1 MHENYLIQY
10 YEEIEKGN
18 IIVGRELKAQ
28 LDYLISELDNPKY
41 IFDPK
46 PGLHRIKFIETFCKH
61 TKSPFNGEPFVLM
74 LWEKALLQTAYG
86 FKYADTGLR
95 RFNEVILLVA
105 RKNGKTTFIAGID
118 LAEFFLSS
126 GGTDIICASNT
137 NDQASILFE
146 EINNMREGSKV
157 LRNEKYSRKNIF
169 YIYSPRT
176 KNRIRKLSAQSR
188 NKDGFN
194 IEVGCIDE
202 VHEMTDS
209 KVYDAIKQSQSTK
222 LEPLIF
228 IITTEG
234 VVTQGFLDQKLAYAR
249 KLIKGEIEDEKL
261 LPWLYTQDSI
271 EEIYE
276 DKRTWQKSNPSLGVV
291 KLESYLED
299 MMNKSK
305 NDHSIKVTML
315 CKDFNIKQTD
325 QGAWLEFRDINNTE
339 TFDIKEI
346 SDTYAIGGVD
356 LSNTT
361 DLTVAILL
369 VIKDGKKYVLS
380 QYFMPEDVLEKR
392 KEEDNAPYDIWL
404 QKGLIT
410 LSPGSQNDFSLVTQ
424 WFIKMIQQYG
434 IRPLW
439 IGYDPW
445 NSLYW
450 VKEMEEAGFTLE
462 KVRQGVY
469 SLSEPMK
476 QLEADLKNKLV
487 NYNNNPMMKWNLAN
501 TQAKVDI
508 NGNIQP
514 SKLGSKFKRIDGTV
528 ALIIAYAVLNRYKVE
543 YEGMIRWAFLIFS
556 KEERKR
562 K

>member
-1 MHENYLIQY
+1 MSDNYLIQY
-10 YEEIEKGN
+10 YQEIKKGN
-18 IIVGRELKAQ
+18 IIVGSELMMQ
-28 LDYLISELDNPKY
+28 LDFLIDELNNPKFV
-41 IFDPK
+41 FDTK
-46 PGLHRIKFIETFCKH
+46 PGLARIKFIETFCKH
-61 TKSPFNGEPFVLM
+61 TKSPFNGKPFILE

-86 FKYADTGLR
+86 FKYKDTGLR

-126 GGTDIICASNT
+126 GGTDIVCASNT

-146 EINNMREGSKV
+146 EINNMREGSKT
-157 LRNEKYSRKNIF
+157 LRNEKYSKKNIF

-176 KNRIRKLSAQSR
+176 KNKIKKLSAQSR

-234 VVTQGFLDQKLAYAR
+234 VVTQGFLDSKLSYVR
-249 KLIKGEIEDEKL
+249 KLIKKEISDEHI
-261 LPWLYTQDSI
+261 LPWLYTQDSVN
-271 EEIYE
+271 EIYE
-276 DKRTWQKSNPSLGVV
+276 DKKTWQKSNPSLGTV
-291 KLESYLED
+291 KLPNYLED
-299 MMNKSK
+299 MMNKSR
-305 NDHSIKVTML
+305 NDHAMKVSML

-325 QGAWLEFRDINNTE
+325 QGAWLEFGDINNKE
-339 TFDIKEI
+339 TYDIKQLED
-346 SDTYAIGGVD
+346 SYAIGGVD

-369 VIKDGKKYVLS
+369 VVKGNKKYVLC
-380 QYFMPEDVLEKR
+380 QYFMPKDVLEKR

-404 QKGLIT
+404 QRGLIT
-410 LSPGSQNDFSLVTQ
+410 LTEGSQNDFSLVTK
-424 WFIKMIQQYG
+424 WFVKMVREHQ

-462 KVRQGVY
+462 KVRQGIF

-476 QLEADLKNKLV
+476 QLEADLKNKVV
-487 NYNNNPMMKWNLAN
+487 NYNNHPMMKWNLAN

-514 SKLGSKFKRIDGTV
+514 SKLGSKFKRIDGAV
-528 ALIIAYAVLNRYKVE
+528 ALIIAYAVLNRYKSE
-543 YEGMIRWAFLIFS
+543 YERMIR
-556 KEERKR
+556 
-562 K
+562 